1 MIHPIIHVTVS
12 LLLVAVAIVVSRGQ
26 RLGLEGDLLV
36 ASVRAMVQ
44 LLAVAAVIHLIFES
58 LGLSAAA
65 LLVMLGAASWTAGR
79 RLKGI
84 PGGPLLAFSAISI
97 AAGTALLVLFGG
109 RVFPLTPQYLI
120 PIAGMLIGNC
130 MTATSVS
137 GVRFKEELID
147 KSLELEARLALG
159 VRAKQAL
166 TTYTRRAT
174 SIALIPTIDA
184 TKNVGLI
191 LLPGAFVGTIL
202 GGGSP
207 FRAAQIQLIVLFML
221 LGAVSLASM
230 TTTILVSRVF
240 IGTGERVV
248 LPEEIRP

>member
-1 MIHPIIHVTVS
+1 MSAVIHVGIA
-12 LLLVAVAIVVSRGQ
+12 LILVVVAIVVSRGQ
-26 RLGLEGDLLV
+26 RLGLESDLLF
-36 ASVRAMVQ
+36 ATVRALVQ
-44 LLAVAAVIHLIFES
+44 LSAVAAIIHLIFSS

-65 LLVMLGAASWTAGR
+65 LVVMLGAASWTAGH

-84 PGGPLLAFSAISI
+84 PGGPLLAFTAISI
-97 AAGTALLVLFGG
+97 AAGTALLVLFAGH
-109 RVFPLTPQYLI
+109 VFPLTPQYVI

-137 GVRFKEELID
+137 GVRFKEELVD

-159 VRAKQAL
+159 LRAKEAL

-174 SIALIPTIDA
+174 TIALIPTIDA

-221 LGAVSLASM
+221 LGAVALASM
-230 TTTILVSRVF
+230 TTTILMSRVF
-240 IGTGERVV
+240 IGPGERVV
-248 LPEEIRP
+248 LPEAVRA

>member
-1 MIHPIIHVTVS
+1 VIHPVIHAAIA
-12 LLLVAVAIVVSRGQ
+12 LILVGVAIVVSRGQ
-26 RLGLEGDLLV
+26 HLQLEGDLVV
-36 ASVRAMVQ
+36 ASARALVQ
-44 LLAVAAVIHLIFES
+44 LAAVAAIIHLIFSS
-58 LGLSAAA
+58 LGLSAVA
-65 LLVMLGAASWTAGR
+65 LVVMLGAASWTAGR

-84 PGGPLLAFSAISI
+84 PNGPLLAFTAIAI

-109 RVFPLTPQYLI
+109 RVFPLTPQYVI

-137 GVRFKEELID
+137 GVRFKEELMD

-159 VRAKQAL
+159 LRARQAL

-230 TTTILVSRVF
+230 TTTILVARVF
-240 IGTGERVV
+240 IGPGERVV
-248 LPEEIRP
+248 LPEEIRA

>member
-1 MIHPIIHVTVS
+1 
-12 LLLVAVAIVVSRGQ
+12 
-26 RLGLEGDLLV
+26 LESDLLI
-36 ASVRAMVQ
+36 ATVRALIQ
-44 LLAVAAVIHLIFES
+44 LSAVAAIIHLIFSS

-65 LLVMLGAASWTAGR
+65 LVVMLGAASWTAGH

-84 PGGPLLAFSAISI
+84 PGGPLLAFMAISI
-97 AAGTALLVLFGG
+97 ASGTALLVLFVG
-109 RVFPLTPQYLI
+109 RVFPLTPQYVI

-137 GVRFKEELID
+137 GVRFKEELVD

-159 VRAKQAL
+159 LRAKQAL

-174 SIALIPTIDA
+174 TIALIPTIDA

-221 LGAVSLASM
+221 LGAVALASM
-230 TTTILVSRVF
+230 TTTILMSRVF
-240 IGTGERVV
+240 IGPGERVV
-248 LPEEIRP
+248 LPEAVRA

>member
-1 MIHPIIHVTVS
+1 MSAVIHVGIA
-12 LLLVAVAIVVSRGQ
+12 LILVVVAIVVSKGQ
-26 RLGLEGDLLV
+26 RLGLESDLLI
-36 ASVRAMVQ
+36 ATVRALVQ
-44 LLAVAAVIHLIFES
+44 LSAVAAVIHLIFSS
-58 LGLSAAA
+58 LGLSTAA
-65 LLVMLGAASWTAGR
+65 LVVMLGAASWTAGH

-84 PGGPLLAFSAISI
+84 PGGPLLAFMAISI
-97 AAGTALLVLFGG
+97 AAGTALLVLFVG
-109 RVFPLTPQYLI
+109 RVFPLTPQYVI

-137 GVRFKEELID
+137 GVRFKEELVD

-159 VRAKQAL
+159 LRAKQAL

-174 SIALIPTIDA
+174 TIALIPTIDA

-221 LGAVSLASM
+221 LGAVALASM
-230 TTTILVSRVF
+230 TTTILMSRVF
-240 IGTGERVV
+240 IGPGERVV
-248 LPEEIRP
+248 LPEAVRA

>member
-1 MIHPIIHVTVS
+1 MTDAVTHVGIAV
-12 LLLVAVAIVVSRGQ
+12 LLVVVAVVVSRGQ
-26 RLGLEGDLLV
+26 HLRLEGDLVV
-36 ASVRAMVQ
+36 ATVRALIQ
-44 LLAVAAVIHLIFES
+44 LSAVAAIIHLIFSS

-65 LLVMLGAASWTAGR
+65 LVVMLGAASWTAGH

-84 PGGPLLAFSAISI
+84 PGGPVLALTAISV
-97 AAGTALLVLFGG
+97 AAGTALVVLFVG
-109 RVFPLTPQYLI
+109 RVFPLTPQYVI

-130 MTATSVS
+130 MTAVSVS
-137 GVRFKEELID
+137 GVRFKEELVD

-159 VRAKQAL
+159 LRAKQAL

-230 TTTILVSRVF
+230 TTTILVARVF
-240 IGTGERVV
+240 IGPGERVV
-248 LPEEIRP
+248 LPEQVRP

>member
-1 MIHPIIHVTVS
+1 MNTVIHVGIS
-12 LLLVAVAIVVSRGQ
+12 LVLVAVAIVVSRGQ
-26 RLGLEGDLLV
+26 HLRLEGDLV
-36 ASVRAMVQ
+36 IATVRALIQ
-44 LLAVAAVIHLIFES
+44 LSAVAAVIHLIFSS
-58 LGLSAAA
+58 LGLSAVA
-65 LLVMLGAASWTAGR
+65 LVVMLGAASWTAGR

-84 PGGPLLAFSAISI
+84 PNGSALAATAISI
-97 AAGTALLVLFGG
+97 AAGTSLLVLFGG
-109 RVFPLTPQYLI
+109 HVFPLTPQYVI

-137 GVRFKEELID
+137 GVRFKEELAD

-166 TTYTRRAT
+166 TSYTRRAT
-174 SIALIPTIDA
+174 TIALIPTIDA

-240 IGTGERVV
+240 IGEGERVV
-248 LPEEIRP
+248 LPEEVRP

>member
-1 MIHPIIHVTVS
+1 MISAAIHVGIS
-12 LLLVAVAIVVSRGQ
+12 LILVGVAIVVSRRQ
-26 RLGLEGDLLV
+26 SLKLENDLV
-36 ASVRAMVQ
+36 IAAVRALAQ
-44 LLAVAAVIHLIFES
+44 LLAVAAVIQLIFSS

-65 LLVMLGAASWTAGR
+65 LCMMLGAASWTAGR
-79 RLKGI
+79 RLKGV
-84 PGGPLLAFSAISI
+84 PGGHWLAAASISL
-97 AAGTALLVLFGG
+97 ASGTALVVLFAG
-109 RVFPLTPQYLI
+109 RVFPLTPRYVI

-147 KSLELEARLALG
+147 KNLELEARLALG
-159 VRAKQAL
+159 LRAKQAL

-174 SIALIPTIDA
+174 TIALIPTIDA

-230 TTTILVSRVF
+230 TTTILLSRVF
-240 IGTGERVV
+240 IGPGERVI
-248 LPEEIRP
+248 LPELVRP

>member
-1 MIHPIIHVTVS
+1 MNAAIHVGTS
-12 LLLVAVAIVVSRGQ
+12 LLLVGVAIMVSRRQ
-26 RLGLEGDLLV
+26 RLRLEGDLLM
-36 ASVRAMVQ
+36 ATVRALIQ
-44 LLAVAAVIHLIFES
+44 LTAVAAVIHLIFSS
-58 LGLSAAA
+58 LGLSALA
-65 LLVMLGAASWTAGR
+65 LMIMLGAASWTAGR

-84 PGGPLLAFSAISI
+84 PNGTVLALTAISI
-97 AAGTALLVLFGG
+97 AAGTALIVLFGG
-109 RVFPLTPQYLI
+109 RVFPMTPQYLI

-137 GVRFKEELID
+137 GVRFKEELVD

-159 VRAKQAL
+159 LRAKQAL

-202 GGGSP
+202 GGESP

-240 IGTGERVV
+240 IGAGERVV
-248 LPEEIRP
+248 LPEEVRS

>member
-1 MIHPIIHVTVS
+1 MIAVVHVGIS
-12 LLLVAVAIVVSRGQ
+12 LLLVIVAIIVSRSQ
-26 RLGLEGDLLV
+26 RLRLEGDLV
-36 ASVRAMVQ
+36 IATVRALIQ
-44 LLAVAAVIHLIFES
+44 LSAVAAIIHLIFSS

-65 LLVMLGAASWTAGR
+65 LLVMLGAASWTAGH

-84 PGGPLLAFSAISI
+84 PGGPILALTAISV
-97 AAGTALLVLFGG
+97 AAGTALIVLFVGH
-109 RVFPLTPQYLI
+109 VFPLTPQFVI

-130 MTATSVS
+130 MTAVSVS
-137 GVRFKEELID
+137 GVRFKEELVD

-159 VRAKQAL
+159 IRAKQAL

-230 TTTILVSRVF
+230 TTTILMSRVF
-240 IGTGERVV
+240 IGPGERVV
-248 LPEEIRP
+248 LPEQVRA

>member
-1 MIHPIIHVTVS
+1 LIHAAIHVAIA
-12 LLLVAVAIVVSRGQ
+12 LLLVGVAIIVSRGQ
-26 RLGLEGDLLV
+26 RLRLENDLLI
-36 ASVRAMVQ
+36 ATIRALVQ
-44 LLAVAAVIHLIFES
+44 LVAVAAVIHLIFSS

-65 LLVMLGAASWTAGR
+65 LFVMLGAASWTAGH

-84 PGGPLLAFSAISI
+84 PGGPVLALTAIST

-109 RVFPLTPQYLI
+109 RVFPLTPQYVI

-137 GVRFKEELID
+137 GVRFKEELMD

-159 VRAKQAL
+159 LRAKQAL

-191 LLPGAFVGTIL
+191 VLPGAFVGTIL

-230 TTTILVSRVF
+230 TTTLLVSRVF
-240 IGTGERVV
+240 IGPGERVV
-248 LPEEIRP
+248 LPEEPRP

>member
-1 MIHPIIHVTVS
+1 MTAAIHVAIA
-12 LLLVAVAIVVSRGQ
+12 LLLVGVAILVSRGQ
-26 RLGLEGDLLV
+26 HLRLEGDLV
-36 ASVRAMVQ
+36 IATARALVQ
-44 LLAVAAVIHLIFES
+44 LIAVAAVIDLIFSS
-58 LGLSAAA
+58 LGLSALA

-84 PGGPLLAFSAISI
+84 PNGSVLALTAISI
-97 AAGTALLVLFGG
+97 AAGSALLVLFGG

-137 GVRFKEELID
+137 GVRFKEELVD

-159 VRAKQAL
+159 LRAKQAL

-221 LGAVSLASM
+221 LGSVSLASM
-230 TTTILVSRVF
+230 TTTILVSRAF
-240 IGTGERVV
+240 IGPGERVV
-248 LPEEIRP
+248 LPEEVQP